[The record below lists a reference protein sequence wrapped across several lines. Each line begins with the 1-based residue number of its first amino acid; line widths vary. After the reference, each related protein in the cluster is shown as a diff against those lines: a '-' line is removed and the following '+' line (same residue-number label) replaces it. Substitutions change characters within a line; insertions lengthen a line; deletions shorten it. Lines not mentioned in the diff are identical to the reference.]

1 MGSHQTVVPYHINV
15 PSFGEW
21 GFVML
26 GPKSRV
32 GGPLRK
38 GLKTQFLDDNTFSAM
53 VHFPRD
59 LTRLDVD
66 ANRLTTAVVAEYYR
80 EGWSAFN

>member
-1 MGSHQTVVPYHINV
+1 
-15 PSFGEW
+15 
-21 GFVML
+21 ML
-26 GPKSRV
+26 GPKSQV

-38 GLKTQFLDDNTFSAM
+38 GLKTQFLDDRTFSAM

-59 LTRLDVD
+59 LERLPVD